1 MADQVEVLDV
11 VHGGGEDEGEL
22 VALDRVAQQVQQNR
36 RLGFWGATGKRQAQ
50 RLGQFRV
57 DVESHQH
64 WVRQTSLDVF

>member
-36 RLGFWGATGKRQAQ
+36 RLGF
-50 RLGQFRV
+50 
-57 DVESHQH
+57 
-64 WVRQTSLDVF
+64 